1 MKKLLLGSLLLVGLM
16 SVASAVTKYECSR
29 YVNGKYEGKTNVRAD
44 SKAEAEQKAWQK
56 YQELGKKVHDIKC
69 SPSLI

>member
-56 YQELGKKVHDIKC
+56 YQELGKKVHDVQC
-69 SPSLI
+69 TAALI